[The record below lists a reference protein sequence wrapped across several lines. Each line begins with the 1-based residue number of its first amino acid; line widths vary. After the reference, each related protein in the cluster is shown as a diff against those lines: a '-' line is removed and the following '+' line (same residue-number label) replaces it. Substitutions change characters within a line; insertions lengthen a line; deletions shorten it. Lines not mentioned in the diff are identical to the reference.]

1 MNVIITYVASFVAFI
16 LIDFTWLGF
25 IAKKFYAKHIGHL
38 LTKDVVWSAAIVFYF
53 MYVAGVYY
61 FAIAP
66 AIEKGELSLALR
78 NGVLLGLLCYATYD
92 FTNMATLQNWS
103 WTVVVVDVIW
113 GGVLTGAVAVVGFLV
128 GSRL

>member
-1 MNVIITYVASFVAFI
+1 MNIIITYVASFVAFI

-25 IAKKFYAKHIGHL
+25 VAKRFYAKYIGQML
-38 LTKDVVWSAAIVFYF
+38 AKDVIWSAAVVFYF

-66 AIEKGELSLALR
+66 ALEKGELSLAIR

-92 FTNMATLQNWS
+92 FTNMATLEGWS

-113 GGVLTGAVAVVGFLV
+113 GGVLTGAVAAVGFLV